1 MEIRKQNNQPGPTP
15 AQSQPDRRWTT
26 TTTTTTTTTKMLR
39 FLTWIVLLSVATSDG
54 ASVGVVRL
62 DGEAAP
68 QLDQHSDIDHS
79 ESLSFLSQYGYL
91 PKSEAGKSFLLSPSG
106 LSSALKQMQKFG
118 GLEESGVLDEAT
130 LKLLK
135 TPRCGVP
142 DLIDGRPNPEDEEA
156 LDSLTIVDVEEEEDE
171 GYYPSKRRK
180 RYALQGSRWKKRLL
194 TYKVGKYPSKLSR
207 AEVDADV
214 GKAFNMWAKA
224 SGLTFSRKY
233 SGSVDIEI
241 RFENYYHGDE
251 DSFDG
256 PGGREIIIIQIS
268 TQLTTHCVIAGVV
281 AHAFFPE
288 FGGDAHFDNG
298 EDWTVNKYSVSV
310 YRGCVVVVMLLLLF
324 LLFLLLLL
332 S

>member
-1 MEIRKQNNQPGPTP
+1 M
-15 AQSQPDRRWTT
+15 TT
-26 TTTTTTTTTKMLR
+26 STTRMLR
-39 FLTWIVLLSVATSDG
+39 FLTEIFLVWSVATSDG

-68 QLDQHSDIDHS
+68 ELEQHSDTDNAD
-79 ESLSFLSQYGYL
+79 SLSFLTQYGYL
-91 PKSEAGKSFLLSPSG
+91 PSSESGKSFLLTPDG

-118 GLEESGVLDEAT
+118 GLEQTGVLDEAT
-130 LKLLK
+130 LKLIK

-142 DLIDGRPNPEDEEA
+142 DLIDGLAEDEDA
-156 LDSLTIVDVEEEEDE
+156 LDSLTIVDVVEEEEEEDEVDEENEENE
-171 GYYPSKRRK
+171 GYYPSKRRRK
-180 RYALQGSRWKKRLL
+180 RYALQGSRWKKRML

-256 PGGREIIIIQIS
+256 PGGRNILIMTFNVNTIIRNGGS
-268 TQLTTHCVIAGVV
+268 RL
-281 AHAFFPE
+281 FPRVWRRRP
-288 FGGDAHFDNG
+288 F
-298 EDWTVNKYSVSV
+298 
-310 YRGCVVVVMLLLLF
+310 
-324 LLFLLLLL
+324 
-332 S
+332 